1 MLVIAGHDPAG
12 AGIQADIETAA
23 SLGCY
28 AATLVTC
35 LTTQNSR
42 GVQAILPTP
51 AAALLAQATCLLED
65 ITAPV
70 VCKLGL
76 IPDLETLEVVLE
88 IINCLLPA
96 GTRVVVDPVLGATAG
111 GPLSRPEM
119 AAAIAT
125 RLLPVCT
132 VATPNKREFS
142 RLEQAACELGGAT
155 STAAWTLIT
164 GADEPGNIIRHEL
177 QQGRRRYADYDWPRI
192 DGIFHGSGCT
202 LATAVAAFLATRCG
216 GNRGAR
222 RWGLIACGLVTCQLA
237 LGVGTWI
244 AKYGVPSAILPDAWR
259 MAEPIVARSGPGA
272 VIVTSHA
279 VLGMMIL
286 GVGVALA
293 LTAAGTVPASVRS
306 GAQPAAFARGR
317 GVTA

>member
-1 MLVIAGHDPAG
+1 MDSLKLLTAESAELEDLIQPQIFRRPTVLVIAGHDPAG

-76 IPDLETLEVVLE
+76 IPNLETLEVVLE
-88 IINCLLPA
+88 IISRLLPV

-142 RLEQAACELGGAT
+142 RLEQAACEPGGAAN
-155 STAAWTLIT
+155 TADWTLIT

-177 QQGRRRYADYDWPRI
+177 RQGRRRYADYDWPRI

-202 LATAVAAFLATRCG
+202 LATAVAAFLAHGMSVPVAVGQALNYTWNTLLRPTAPG
-216 GNRGAR
+216 GS
-222 RWGLIACGLVTCQLA
+222 Q
-237 LGVGTWI
+237 
-244 AKYGVPSAILPDAWR
+244 YLPG
-259 MAEPIVARSGPGA
+259 RS
-272 VIVTSHA
+272 
-279 VLGMMIL
+279 
-286 GVGVALA
+286 
-293 LTAAGTVPASVRS
+293 
-306 GAQPAAFARGR
+306 
-317 GVTA
+317 

>member
-1 MLVIAGHDPAG
+1 MEDLIQPQILRRPTVLVIAGHDPAG

-88 IINCLLPA
+88 IINRLLPA

-202 LATAVAAFLATRCG
+202 LATAVAAFLAHGMSVPVAVGQALNYTWNTLLRPTAPG
-216 GNRGAR
+216 GS
-222 RWGLIACGLVTCQLA
+222 Q
-237 LGVGTWI
+237 
-244 AKYGVPSAILPDAWR
+244 YLPG
-259 MAEPIVARSGPGA
+259 RS
-272 VIVTSHA
+272 
-279 VLGMMIL
+279 
-286 GVGVALA
+286 
-293 LTAAGTVPASVRS
+293 
-306 GAQPAAFARGR
+306 
-317 GVTA
+317 

>member
-1 MLVIAGHDPAG
+1 MDSLKLFTAESAELEDLIQPEILRRPTVLVIAGHDPAG

-23 SLGCY
+23 SLDCY
-28 AATLVTC
+28 VATLVTC
-35 LTTQNSR
+35 LTAQNSR

-76 IPDLETLEVVLE
+76 VPNLETLEVVLE
-88 IINCLLPA
+88 IISCLLPV

-132 VATPNKREFS
+132 VATPNQREFS
-142 RLEQAACELGGAT
+142 RLEQAAAELGGTT
-155 STAAWTLIT
+155 STADWTLTT

-177 QQGRRRYADYDWPRI
+177 HQGRRLYANYDWPRI
-192 DGIFHGSGCT
+192 NGVFHGSGCT
-202 LATAVAAFLATRCG
+202 LATAVAAFLGHGMSVPMAVGQALNYTWNTLLRP
-216 GNRGAR
+216 
-222 RWGLIACGLVTCQLA
+222 LA
-237 LGVGTWI
+237 
-244 AKYGVPSAILPDAWR
+244 
-259 MAEPIVARSGPGA
+259 PG
-272 VIVTSHA
+272 
-279 VLGMMIL
+279 
-286 GVGVALA
+286 
-293 LTAAGTVPASVRS
+293 
-306 GAQPAAFARGR
+306 GAQYLPGR
-317 GVTA
+317 P